1 MEKRQRGQREGTRT
15 QMCLALQKRG
25 RQYLKSEAG
34 SVSDGLDRVPR
45 IHLLLMPLPHRA
57 AIYMARLF
65 SYTSSTNNIFELHYI
80 YKFKIK
86 LCSKFIVKLP
96 GLFFWVV
103 FVKKKKKKIMI
114 AVLTPIMNNPCHAF
128 LSYSLIFVFNV
139 LLAAISVH

>member
-1 MEKRQRGQREGTRT
+1 MSIKTATFRNSLVMFYRLEKNKFDFLKIQQLEVEIEEERRVSAPVENRQRGQREGTRT

-57 AIYMARLF
+57 AIYMGRLF
-65 SYTSSTNNIFELHYI
+65 SYTSATNNIFELHYI

-86 LCSKFIVKLP
+86 LCSKFIVKLL
-96 GLFFWVV
+96 GLFF
-103 FVKKKKKKIMI
+103 
-114 AVLTPIMNNPCHAF
+114 
-128 LSYSLIFVFNV
+128 
-139 LLAAISVH
+139 